1 MAKGRHR
8 MQMDGVSYLL
18 PSCQVVMS
26 TGGSSMELL
35 LGGGAF
41 GQNHILV

>member
-1 MAKGRHR
+1 
-8 MQMDGVSYLL
+8 MQVDGVSYLL

-35 LGGGAF
+35 LGGAF